1 MPAVYFFGIWQIL
14 PEYAMRPAVGC
25 AAEGDSNKENLT
37 MRYWMPVSALLAFV
51 LPALAHMDQATLKPA
66 GGETF
71 KPGDVMVIEWM
82 ATQAHD
88 GKYDIYYSSNGG
100 TSWPTE
106 FAEAWQGPTTNNT
119 KVTYRWTIPANTA
132 NTTQGRI
139 RVCQLA
145 GGHCTQPGT
154 YTISSTNFTISN
166 ATGVRD
172 AAAQASA
179 PSLDYRADSRT
190 VDLVVPLQAGMLVTL
205 KAYDAAGK
213 EVADLYSQRLEAGVH
228 RLSLFA
234 TRLQDRGPLLF
245 RLTRGAEETVFK

>member
-1 MPAVYFFGIWQIL
+1 
-14 PEYAMRPAVGC
+14 MR
-25 AAEGDSNKENLT
+25 L
-37 MRYWMPVSALLAFV
+37 RMPVSALLAMA
-51 LPALAHMDQATLKPA
+51 LPAMAHMEQATLKPA

-71 KPGDVMVIEWM
+71 KPGDVMTIEWV

-88 GKYDIYYSSNGG
+88 GLYDIYYSSNGG
-100 TSWPTE
+100 TSWPVE
-106 FAEAWQGPTTNNT
+106 FAERWQGSKTNGA
-119 KVTYRWTIPANTA
+119 KCSYRWTIPANTA

-139 RVCQLA
+139 RVCQLS
-145 GGHCTQPGT
+145 GGHCVQPGV
-154 YTISSTNFTISN
+154 YTISSGNFTISN
-166 ATGVRD
+166 TPSGVRD
-172 AAAQASA
+172 AAAQAVA

-245 RLTRGAEETVFK
+245 RLMRGTEESVFR